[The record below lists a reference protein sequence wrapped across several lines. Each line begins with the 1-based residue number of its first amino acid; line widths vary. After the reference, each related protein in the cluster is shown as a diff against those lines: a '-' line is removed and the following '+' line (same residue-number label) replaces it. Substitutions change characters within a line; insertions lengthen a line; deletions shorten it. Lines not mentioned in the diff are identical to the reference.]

1 MLFIAAMPMASAY
14 NANDVTAMNA
24 IIAAHP
30 ELGLTA
36 GQPSM
41 WSPIVEWDGDSTDNR
56 IIKLNMGNR
65 GLAGELDVTGLT
77 MLEELRCS
85 DNQLTT
91 LNAAGLTNL
100 KHLSC
105 NHNQL
110 TTLDV
115 TTLTNLEYLLCS
127 GNQLT
132 TLDVATLTNLKVLSC
147 VLNQLTTLDLTQNS
161 NLEELYCRNNPLRT
175 LQLPDNPGLSVW
187 ADPLLKRSS
196 GSGTGSATI
205 VDSNRIIPQT
215 PAQNTNQPQEQTQN
229 EVQQNVPQNQPEQ
242 QEQTQPPTSNEEQK
256 ENNNSLI
263 LMIGLAALIVLGVA
277 GFVIYQ
283 RNKK

>member
-1 MLFIAAMPMASAY
+1 MLFIVAMPMSNASPDPGNVAVI
-14 NANDVTAMNA
+14 ND
-24 IIAAHP
+24 II
-30 ELGLTA
+30 ENNGLTGYA
-36 GQPSM
+36 KDDISN
-41 WSPIVEWDGDSTDNR
+41 WNFVIWDTNDEYIVELDLSNKSLT
-56 IIKLNMGNR
+56 GN
-65 GLAGELDVTGLT
+65 LDLTGLT
-77 MLEELRCS
+77 SLQYLGCYNNELTTLDLTGLTSLQELYCY

-91 LNAAGLTNL
+91 LDLTGLTSLYWLYCYDNQL
-100 KHLSC
+100 TTLDLTGLTSLQELYC
-105 NHNQL
+105 NDNQL

-115 TTLTNLEYLLCS
+115 TGLTNLI
-127 GNQLT
+127 
-132 TLDVATLTNLKVLSC
+132 TLD
-147 VLNQLTTLDLTQNS
+147 
-161 NLEELYCRNNPLRT
+161 CRNNPLRT

>member
-1 MLFIAAMPMASAY
+1 MLTLLILMLFIVAMPMSNASPDPGNVAVI
-14 NANDVTAMNA
+14 ND
-24 IIAAHP
+24 II
-30 ELGLTA
+30 ENNGLTGYA
-36 GQPSM
+36 KDDISN
-41 WSPIVEWDGDSTDNR
+41 WNFVIWDTNDEYIVELDLSNKSLT
-56 IIKLNMGNR
+56 GN
-65 GLAGELDVTGLT
+65 LDLTGLT
-77 MLEELRCS
+77 SLQYLGCYNNELTTLDLTGLTSLQELYCY

-91 LNAAGLTNL
+91 LDLTGLTSL
-100 KHLSC
+100 QELYC
-105 NHNQL
+105 NDNQL

-115 TTLTNLEYLLCS
+115 TGLTNLI
-127 GNQLT
+127 
-132 TLDVATLTNLKVLSC
+132 TLD
-147 VLNQLTTLDLTQNS
+147 
-161 NLEELYCRNNPLRT
+161 CRNNPLRT